1 MPLSASSRP
10 GSRAG
15 SRPGSGA
22 RGRDAPADPAV
33 GRSQRPDLPPPRASS
48 RPGSS
53 RGATAGAREASRG
66 DSAAP
71 RRGARA
77 AADPK
82 TADASA
88 APSGGSAASSDAED
102 DDPADVT
109 SRLTSEELEA
119 QIAHL
124 RERIAE
130 SDARDRERETS
141 AGVNRARAS
150 NPPADPSASSRPGSG
165 SPPAL
170 HAASSSPR
178 ADDLASGDLD
188 DRRLA
193 RAPDDT
199 LDALIER
206 LARSSA
212 ATSTSLST
220 QRAMLEI
227 EEREAARARMRTD
240 LAMYLAGVRRNADV
254 DWSGA
259 RFDDAKRDALLAA
272 KMRRELRKTGKITL
286 SSARVVEREDIAAE
300 GNDADSGAARAK
312 ATDGGGDDDDAPSGE
327 TERAIAAGL
336 AKIARLDAKLSAL
349 AGEDAG
355 EGDEGGGQKDAT
367 SAREARVAERRR
379 ERRLEKMANLRRAL
393 RAPALEDAANA
404 LGAFSADGSRRFS
417 RLSPEEDAL
426 AERLLAA
433 FEDESEEADEEFG
446 EAAAAEASSARASDF
461 LDAIALRGGGDFA
474 PPPSVVSGRAESE
487 CVSDTGGGESSESSE
502 SISSRLVAID
512 AALRRL
518 TSDAFEGSR
527 GVPSLSRSA
536 DPSSAAYY
544 EEDRRS
550 GGLEALESR
559 SATASLAALERAE
572 MEIDRRLVELKLSD
586 DRSRRADRRAIEAV
600 LAECREREEA
610 TGGLEKENRRV

>member
-1 MPLSASSRP
+1 MSLSASSRP

-53 RGATAGAREASRG
+53 RGAAAGAREASRG

-77 AADPK
+77 AADPER
-82 TADASA
+82 ADASA

-150 NPPADPSASSRPGSG
+150 NPPAGPPASSRPGSG
-165 SPPAL
+165 SPPSRD
-170 HAASSSPR
+170 AASSLQQ

-240 LAMYLAGVRRNADV
+240 LAMYLAGVGRDADV

-259 RFDDAKRDALLAA
+259 RFDDAKRDASLAA

-286 SSARVVEREDIAAE
+286 SSARVVEREEFAAE

-312 ATDGGGDDDDAPSGE
+312 ATDGGGGGGEDDDAPSVFSQQK

-433 FEDESEEADEEFG
+433 FEDESEEADEKFG
-446 EAAAAEASSARASDF
+446 EAAAAEASARASDY
-461 LDAIALRGGGDFA
+461 FA

-487 CVSDTGGGESSESSE
+487 CVSDAGGGESGESGE
-502 SISSRLVAID
+502 SISSRLAAID

-536 DPSSAAYY
+536 EPSEPSSAAYY
-544 EEDRRS
+544 EKDRRS

>member
-53 RGATAGAREASRG
+53 RGAAAGAREASRG

-77 AADPK
+77 AADPER
-82 TADASA
+82 ADASA

-355 EGDEGGGQKDAT
+355 GGDEGGGQKDAT

-446 EAAAAEASSARASDF
+446 EAAAAEASARASDY
-461 LDAIALRGGGDFA
+461 FA

-487 CVSDTGGGESSESSE
+487 CVSDAGGGESSESNE
-502 SISSRLVAID
+502 SISSRLAAID

-536 DPSSAAYY
+536 EPSSATYY

-550 GGLEALESR
+550 GGAFEALESR
-559 SATASLAALERAE
+559 SATTASLAALERAE

-610 TGGLEKENRRV
+610 TGGLPEKENRRV

>member
-1 MPLSASSRP
+1 MSFSASSRP

-77 AADPK
+77 AADPER
-82 TADASA
+82 ADASA

-165 SPPAL
+165 SPPARD
-170 HAASSSPR
+170 AASSSPR

-286 SSARVVEREDIAAE
+286 SSARVVEREEFAAE

-446 EAAAAEASSARASDF
+446 EAAAAEASARASDY
-461 LDAIALRGGGDFA
+461 FA

-487 CVSDTGGGESSESSE
+487 CVSDAGGGESSESSE
-502 SISSRLVAID
+502 SISSRLAAID

-536 DPSSAAYY
+536 EPSSAAYY

-610 TGGLEKENRRV
+610 TGGLPEKENRRV

>member
-1 MPLSASSRP
+1 M
-10 GSRAG
+10 
-15 SRPGSGA
+15 
-22 RGRDAPADPAV
+22 
-33 GRSQRPDLPPPRASS
+33 
-48 RPGSS
+48 
-53 RGATAGAREASRG
+53 
-66 DSAAP
+66 
-71 RRGARA
+71 
-77 AADPK
+77 
-82 TADASA
+82 
-88 APSGGSAASSDAED
+88 
-102 DDPADVT
+102 
-109 SRLTSEELEA
+109 
-119 QIAHL
+119 
-124 RERIAE
+124 
-130 SDARDRERETS
+130 
-141 AGVNRARAS
+141 NRARAS

-165 SPPAL
+165 SPPARD
-170 HAASSSPR
+170 AASSSPR

-286 SSARVVEREDIAAE
+286 SSARVEREEFAAE

-312 ATDGGGDDDDAPSGE
+312 ATDGGGDDDDDAPSGE

-446 EAAAAEASSARASDF
+446 EAAAAEASARASDY
-461 LDAIALRGGGDFA
+461 FA
-474 PPPSVVSGRAESE
+474 PPPSVVSARAESE
-487 CVSDTGGGESSESSE
+487 CVSDAGGGESGESGE
-502 SISSRLVAID
+502 SISSRLAAID

-536 DPSSAAYY
+536 EPLFSAAYY

-610 TGGLEKENRRV
+610 TGGLPEKENRRV

>member
-1 MPLSASSRP
+1 MSFSASSRP

-53 RGATAGAREASRG
+53 RGAAAGAREASRG

-77 AADPK
+77 AADPER
-82 TADASA
+82 ADASA

-286 SSARVVEREDIAAE
+286 SSARVEREDIAAE

-312 ATDGGGDDDDAPSGE
+312 ATDGGGEDDDAPSGE

-446 EAAAAEASSARASDF
+446 EAAAAEASSSRASDY
-461 LDAIALRGGGDFA
+461 FA
-474 PPPSVVSGRAESE
+474 PPPSVVSARAESE
-487 CVSDTGGGESSESSE
+487 CVSDAGGSESGE
-502 SISSRLVAID
+502 SISSRLAAID

-536 DPSSAAYY
+536 EPSSAAYY
-544 EEDRRS
+544 EKDRRS

-610 TGGLEKENRRV
+610 TGGLPEKENRRV

>member
-77 AADPK
+77 AADPER
-82 TADASA
+82 ADASA

-165 SPPAL
+165 SPPARD
-170 HAASSSPR
+170 AASSSPR

-206 LARSSA
+206 LARSSS

-286 SSARVVEREDIAAE
+286 SSARVVEREEFAAE

-446 EAAAAEASSARASDF
+446 EAAAAEASARASDY
-461 LDAIALRGGGDFA
+461 FA
-474 PPPSVVSGRAESE
+474 PPPSVVSARAESE
-487 CVSDTGGGESSESSE
+487 CVSDAGGGESGESSE
-502 SISSRLVAID
+502 SISSRLAAID

-536 DPSSAAYY
+536 EPLFSAAYY

-610 TGGLEKENRRV
+610 TGGLPEKENRRV

>member
-1 MPLSASSRP
+1 MSFSASSRP

-48 RPGSS
+48 RPGSR
-53 RGATAGAREASRG
+53 RGAPAGAREASRG

-77 AADPK
+77 AADPER
-82 TADASA
+82 ADASA

-102 DDPADVT
+102 DDPTDVT

-165 SPPAL
+165 SPPARD
-170 HAASSSPR
+170 AASSSPR

-286 SSARVVEREDIAAE
+286 SSARVVEREEFAAE

-446 EAAAAEASSARASDF
+446 EAAAAEASARASDY
-461 LDAIALRGGGDFA
+461 FA
-474 PPPSVVSGRAESE
+474 PPPSVVSARAESE
-487 CVSDTGGGESSESSE
+487 CVSDAGGGESGE
-502 SISSRLVAID
+502 SISSRLAAID

-536 DPSSAAYY
+536 EPLFSAAY

-550 GGLEALESR
+550 GGAFEALESR

-610 TGGLEKENRRV
+610 TGGLPEKENRRV

>member
-1 MPLSASSRP
+1 
-10 GSRAG
+10 
-15 SRPGSGA
+15 
-22 RGRDAPADPAV
+22 
-33 GRSQRPDLPPPRASS
+33 
-48 RPGSS
+48 
-53 RGATAGAREASRG
+53 
-66 DSAAP
+66 
-71 RRGARA
+71 
-77 AADPK
+77 
-82 TADASA
+82 
-88 APSGGSAASSDAED
+88 
-102 DDPADVT
+102 
-109 SRLTSEELEA
+109 
-119 QIAHL
+119 
-124 RERIAE
+124 
-130 SDARDRERETS
+130 
-141 AGVNRARAS
+141 
-150 NPPADPSASSRPGSG
+150 
-165 SPPAL
+165 
-170 HAASSSPR
+170 
-178 ADDLASGDLD
+178 
-188 DRRLA
+188 
-193 RAPDDT
+193 
-199 LDALIER
+199 
-206 LARSSA
+206 
-212 ATSTSLST
+212 
-220 QRAMLEI
+220 MLEI

-286 SSARVVEREDIAAE
+286 SSARVEREEFAAE

-327 TERAIAAGL
+327 TERAFAAGL

-349 AGEDAG
+349 AGVDAG
-355 EGDEGGGQKDAT
+355 DGDVGGGQTDAPA
-367 SAREARVAERRR
+367 ARAARVAERRR

-433 FEDESEEADEEFG
+433 FEDESEEADEKFG
-446 EAAAAEASSARASDF
+446 EAAAAEASARASDY
-461 LDAIALRGGGDFA
+461 FA
-474 PPPSVVSGRAESE
+474 PPPSVVSARAESE
-487 CVSDTGGGESSESSE
+487 CVSDAGGGESGESGE

-536 DPSSAAYY
+536 EPLFSAAYY

-559 SATASLAALERAE
+559 SATTASLAALERAE

>member
-1 MPLSASSRP
+1 M
-10 GSRAG
+10 
-15 SRPGSGA
+15 
-22 RGRDAPADPAV
+22 
-33 GRSQRPDLPPPRASS
+33 
-48 RPGSS
+48 
-53 RGATAGAREASRG
+53 
-66 DSAAP
+66 
-71 RRGARA
+71 
-77 AADPK
+77 
-82 TADASA
+82 
-88 APSGGSAASSDAED
+88 
-102 DDPADVT
+102 
-109 SRLTSEELEA
+109 
-119 QIAHL
+119 
-124 RERIAE
+124 
-130 SDARDRERETS
+130 
-141 AGVNRARAS
+141 NRARAS
-150 NPPADPSASSRPGSG
+150 NPPADPPASSRPGSG
-165 SPPAL
+165 SPPARD
-170 HAASSSPR
+170 AASSSPR

-206 LARSSA
+206 LARSSS

-286 SSARVVEREDIAAE
+286 SSARVEREEFAAE

-367 SAREARVAERRR
+367 SASEARVAERRR

-433 FEDESEEADEEFG
+433 FEDESEEADEKFG
-446 EAAAAEASSARASDF
+446 EAAAAEASARASDY
-461 LDAIALRGGGDFA
+461 FA
-474 PPPSVVSGRAESE
+474 PPPSVVSARAESE
-487 CVSDTGGGESSESSE
+487 CVSDAGGGESGESGE
-502 SISSRLVAID
+502 SISSRLAAID

-536 DPSSAAYY
+536 EPLFSAAY

-559 SATASLAALERAE
+559 SATTASLAALERAE

>member
-1 MPLSASSRP
+1 MSFSASSRP

-77 AADPK
+77 AADPER
-82 TADASA
+82 ADASA

-102 DDPADVT
+102 DDPTDVT

-165 SPPAL
+165 SPPARD
-170 HAASSSPR
+170 AASSSPR

-286 SSARVVEREDIAAE
+286 SSARVVEREEFAAE

-446 EAAAAEASSARASDF
+446 EAAAAEASARASDY
-461 LDAIALRGGGDFA
+461 FA

-487 CVSDTGGGESSESSE
+487 CVSDAGGGESSESSE
-502 SISSRLVAID
+502 SISSRLAAID

-536 DPSSAAYY
+536 EPSSAAYY

-610 TGGLEKENRRV
+610 TGGLPEKENRRV

>member
-1 MPLSASSRP
+1 MSFSASSRP

-77 AADPK
+77 AADPER
-82 TADASA
+82 ADASA

-165 SPPAL
+165 SPPARD
-170 HAASSSPR
+170 AASSSPR

-206 LARSSA
+206 LARSS

-286 SSARVVEREDIAAE
+286 SSARVEREDIAAE

-312 ATDGGGDDDDAPSGE
+312 ATDGGGEDDDAPSGE

-446 EAAAAEASSARASDF
+446 EAAAAEASSSRASDY
-461 LDAIALRGGGDFA
+461 FA

-487 CVSDTGGGESSESSE
+487 CVSDAGGGESGE
-502 SISSRLVAID
+502 SISSRLAAID

-536 DPSSAAYY
+536 EPSSAAYY
-544 EEDRRS
+544 EKDRRS

-559 SATASLAALERAE
+559 SATATLAALERAE

-610 TGGLEKENRRV
+610 TGGLPEKENRRV

>member
-1 MPLSASSRP
+1 MSFSASSRP

-77 AADPK
+77 AADPER
-82 TADASA
+82 ADASA

-165 SPPAL
+165 SPPARD
-170 HAASSSPR
+170 AASSSPR

-206 LARSSA
+206 LARSS

-286 SSARVVEREDIAAE
+286 SSARVEREDIAAE

-312 ATDGGGDDDDAPSGE
+312 ATDGGGEDDDAPSGE

-446 EAAAAEASSARASDF
+446 EAAAAEASSSRASDY
-461 LDAIALRGGGDFA
+461 FA

-487 CVSDTGGGESSESSE
+487 CVSDAGGGESGE
-502 SISSRLVAID
+502 SISSRLAAID

-536 DPSSAAYY
+536 EPSEPSSAAYY
-544 EEDRRS
+544 EKDRRS

-610 TGGLEKENRRV
+610 TGGLPEKENRRV

>member
-1 MPLSASSRP
+1 MSFSASSRP

-77 AADPK
+77 AADPER
-82 TADASA
+82 ADASA

-165 SPPAL
+165 SPPARD
-170 HAASSSPR
+170 AASSSPR

-206 LARSSA
+206 LARSS

-286 SSARVVEREDIAAE
+286 SSARVEREEFAAE

-312 ATDGGGDDDDAPSGE
+312 ATDGGGEDDDAPSGE

-446 EAAAAEASSARASDF
+446 EAAAAEASSSRASDY
-461 LDAIALRGGGDFA
+461 FA

-487 CVSDTGGGESSESSE
+487 CVSDAGGGESGE
-502 SISSRLVAID
+502 SISSRLAAID

-536 DPSSAAYY
+536 EPSEPSSAAYY
-544 EEDRRS
+544 EKDRRS

-610 TGGLEKENRRV
+610 TGGLPEKENRRV

>member
-1 MPLSASSRP
+1 MSFSASSRP

-77 AADPK
+77 AADPER
-82 TADASA
+82 ADASA
-88 APSGGSAASSDAED
+88 APSGSAASSDAE

-130 SDARDRERETS
+130 SDARDGERVTS

-165 SPPAL
+165 SPPARD
-170 HAASSSPR
+170 AASSSPR

-206 LARSSA
+206 LARSS

-286 SSARVVEREDIAAE
+286 SSARIEREDIAAE

-312 ATDGGGDDDDAPSGE
+312 ATGSGDGDGGDEDDDAPSGE

-446 EAAAAEASSARASDF
+446 EAAAAEASSSRASDY
-461 LDAIALRGGGDFA
+461 FA

-487 CVSDTGGGESSESSE
+487 CVSDAGGGESGE
-502 SISSRLVAID
+502 SISSRLAAID

-536 DPSSAAYY
+536 EPSEPSSAAYY
-544 EEDRRS
+544 EKDRRS

-610 TGGLEKENRRV
+610 TGGLPEKENRRV

>member
-1 MPLSASSRP
+1 MN
-10 GSRAG
+10 
-15 SRPGSGA
+15 
-22 RGRDAPADPAV
+22 
-33 GRSQRPDLPPPRASS
+33 
-48 RPGSS
+48 
-53 RGATAGAREASRG
+53 
-66 DSAAP
+66 
-71 RRGARA
+71 
-77 AADPK
+77 
-82 TADASA
+82 
-88 APSGGSAASSDAED
+88 
-102 DDPADVT
+102 
-109 SRLTSEELEA
+109 
-119 QIAHL
+119 H
-124 RERIAE
+124 
-130 SDARDRERETS
+130 
-141 AGVNRARAS
+141 ARAS

-165 SPPAL
+165 SPPARD
-170 HAASSSPR
+170 AASSSPQ

-212 ATSTSLST
+212 TSTSLST
-220 QRAMLEI
+220 QRAMLDI

-286 SSARVVEREDIAAE
+286 SSARVEREDIAAE

-312 ATDGGGDDDDAPSGE
+312 ATDGGGDGGGGGGEDGDDAPSGE

-367 SAREARVAERRR
+367 SAREACVAERRR

-433 FEDESEEADEEFG
+433 FEDESEEADESG
-446 EAAAAEASSARASDF
+446 EAAAAEASSSRASDY
-461 LDAIALRGGGDFA
+461 FA
-474 PPPSVVSGRAESE
+474 PPPSVVSARAESE
-487 CVSDTGGGESSESSE
+487 CVSDAGGSESGE
-502 SISSRLVAID
+502 SISSRLAAID

-536 DPSSAAYY
+536 DPSEPSSAAYY
-544 EEDRRS
+544 EKDRRS

>member
-1 MPLSASSRP
+1 MSFSASSRP

-66 DSAAP
+66 HSAAP
-71 RRGARA
+71 RRGVR
-77 AADPK
+77 AADPER
-82 TADASA
+82 ADASA
-88 APSGGSAASSDAED
+88 APSGSAASSDAE

-130 SDARDRERETS
+130 SDARDGERVTS

-165 SPPAL
+165 SPPARD
-170 HAASSSPR
+170 AASSSPQ

-206 LARSSA
+206 LARSS

-286 SSARVVEREDIAAE
+286 SSARVEREDIAAE

-312 ATDGGGDDDDAPSGE
+312 ATDGGGEDDDAPSGE

-446 EAAAAEASSARASDF
+446 EAAAAEASARASDY
-461 LDAIALRGGGDFA
+461 FA

-487 CVSDTGGGESSESSE
+487 CVSDAGGGESGE
-502 SISSRLVAID
+502 SISSRLAAID

-536 DPSSAAYY
+536 EPSSAAYY
-544 EEDRRS
+544 EKDRRS

-559 SATASLAALERAE
+559 SATATLAALERAG

-610 TGGLEKENRRV
+610 TGGLPEKENRRV

>member
-1 MPLSASSRP
+1 MSFSASSRP

-77 AADPK
+77 AADPER
-82 TADASA
+82 ADASA

-102 DDPADVT
+102 DDPTDVT

-165 SPPAL
+165 SPPARD
-170 HAASSSPR
+170 AASSSPR

-286 SSARVVEREDIAAE
+286 SSARVVEREEFAAE

-312 ATDGGGDDDDAPSGE
+312 ATGGGGDDDDAPSGE

-446 EAAAAEASSARASDF
+446 EAAAAEASARASDY
-461 LDAIALRGGGDFA
+461 FA

-487 CVSDTGGGESSESSE
+487 CVSDAGGGESSESSE
-502 SISSRLVAID
+502 SISSRLAAID

-536 DPSSAAYY
+536 EPSSAAYY

-610 TGGLEKENRRV
+610 TGGLPEKENRRV

>member
-1 MPLSASSRP
+1 MSFSASSRP

-77 AADPK
+77 AADPER
-82 TADASA
+82 ADASA

-165 SPPAL
+165 SPPARD
-170 HAASSSPR
+170 AASSSPR

-286 SSARVVEREDIAAE
+286 SSARVVEREEFAAE

-446 EAAAAEASSARASDF
+446 EAAAAEASARASDY
-461 LDAIALRGGGDFA
+461 FA

-487 CVSDTGGGESSESSE
+487 CVSDAGGGESSESGE
-502 SISSRLVAID
+502 SISSRLAAID

-536 DPSSAAYY
+536 EPSSAAYY

-610 TGGLEKENRRV
+610 TGGLPEKENRRV

>member
-1 MPLSASSRP
+1 MSFSASSRP

-77 AADPK
+77 AADPER
-82 TADASA
+82 ADASA

-165 SPPAL
+165 SPPARD
-170 HAASSSPR
+170 AASSSPR

-206 LARSSA
+206 LARSS

-286 SSARVVEREDIAAE
+286 SSARVEREDIAAE

-312 ATDGGGDDDDAPSGE
+312 ATDGGGEDDDAPSGE

-446 EAAAAEASSARASDF
+446 EAAAAEASSSRASDY
-461 LDAIALRGGGDFA
+461 FA

-487 CVSDTGGGESSESSE
+487 CVSDAGGGESGE
-502 SISSRLVAID
+502 SISSRLAAID

-536 DPSSAAYY
+536 EPSSAAY

-550 GGLEALESR
+550 GGAEALESR
-559 SATASLAALERAE
+559 SATATLAALERAE

-610 TGGLEKENRRV
+610 TGGLPEKENRRV

>member
-1 MPLSASSRP
+1 MSFSASSRP

-77 AADPK
+77 AADPER
-82 TADASA
+82 ADASA

-130 SDARDRERETS
+130 SDARDGERVTS

-165 SPPAL
+165 SPPARD
-170 HAASSSPR
+170 AASSSPQ

-206 LARSSA
+206 LARSS

-286 SSARVVEREDIAAE
+286 SSARIEREDIAAE

-312 ATDGGGDDDDAPSGE
+312 ATDGGGEDDDAPSGE

-426 AERLLAA
+426 AERLIAA

-446 EAAAAEASSARASDF
+446 EAAAAEASSSRASDY
-461 LDAIALRGGGDFA
+461 FA

-487 CVSDTGGGESSESSE
+487 CVSDAGGGESGE
-502 SISSRLVAID
+502 SISSRLAAID

-536 DPSSAAYY
+536 EPSEPSSAAYY
-544 EEDRRS
+544 EKDRRS

-610 TGGLEKENRRV
+610 TGGLPEKENRRV